1 MLSSILF
8 AISLSQPPDFHIPL
22 KPPYTV
28 GPRRG
33 DVLPRR
39 PRASAKPVAPVVV
52 EAPKP
57 KPYTVEAIPASIP
70 QSCRRDTRASCSNS
84 STRTTAE
91 PTSRPFSP
99 AYTSNRIGSAILS
112 AGRFSRRRSSAS
124 RLHDGR
130 ECRWL
135 FRLGTKRRLHP
146 AHGMPSGTLWNAS
159 WLDGRSVSPVEQP
172 FLDRLLDVERL
183 FRSRFP
189 NAMRHEAQP
198 PTVNLTATPEPQSPF
213 VAASSPM

>member
-1 MLSSILF
+1 MF
-8 AISLSQPPDFHIPL
+8 
-22 KPPYTV
+22 Y
-28 GPRRG
+28 RRTESERETG
-33 DVLPRR
+33 RPGRR
-39 PRASAKPVAPVVV
+39 Q
-52 EAPKP
+52 APKP
-57 KPYTVEAIPASIP
+57 KPYTVEAIRGLDPP
-70 QSCRRDTRASCSNS
+70 SCRRDTRASCSNS

-135 FRLGTKRRLHP
+135 FRLGTNAACIPHMECRQERF
-146 AHGMPSGTLWNAS
+146 GTLPGS
-159 WLDGRSVSPVEQP
+159 WPVRIARRAAIPRSSA
-172 FLDRLLDVERL
+172 RCRAA

-198 PTVNLTATPEPQSPF
+198 YPST
-213 VAASSPM
+213 